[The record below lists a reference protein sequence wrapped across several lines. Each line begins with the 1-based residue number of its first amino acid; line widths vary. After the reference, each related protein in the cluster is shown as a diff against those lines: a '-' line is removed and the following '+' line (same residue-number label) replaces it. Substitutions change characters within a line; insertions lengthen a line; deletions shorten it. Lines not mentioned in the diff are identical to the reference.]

1 MVEALFHLS
10 EAGKRALMMVSD
22 AFKQQRLDY
31 HQFNYIPLLLFPRDE
46 T

>member
-10 EAGKRALMMVSD
+10 EARKMALMMRSD
-22 AFKQQRLDY
+22 TFKQRLDY